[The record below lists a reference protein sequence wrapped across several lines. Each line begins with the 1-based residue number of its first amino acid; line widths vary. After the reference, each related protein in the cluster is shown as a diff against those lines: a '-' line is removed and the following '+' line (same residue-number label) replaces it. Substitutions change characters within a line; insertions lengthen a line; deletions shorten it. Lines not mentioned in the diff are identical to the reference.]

1 MAHSSICA
9 FCIFCPYKGDK
20 EWKHLRKNN
29 PEEWQQVIEFDKKIR
44 NNSRKKEVEV
54 FVHRS
59 CKPISEVDLDI
70 EENQLN
76 LFNDEC
82 SGYCG
87 N

>member
-1 MAHSSICA
+1 MIRFGNPILFPRKFFVLFLKISKSSS
-9 FCIFCPYKGDK
+9 CID
-20 EWKHLRKNN
+20 
-29 PEEWQQVIEFDKKIR
+29 FDKKIR

-54 FVHRS
+54 YVHRS
-59 CKPISEVDLDI
+59 CKPISEVDLEI

-82 SGYCG
+82 TGYCG